1 MKNLN
6 NNEGK
11 ILNLLSKKHI
21 DMLCKLLKENP
32 TLSETNPFSWTLIEK
47 IEHLPSKL
55 LLEKKDIKELI
66 VNGTTTEKKV
76 QFKMFWET

>member
-21 DMLCKLLKENP
+21 DMLCKR
-32 TLSETNPFSWTLIEK
+32 IERK
-47 IEHLPSKL
+47 SH
-55 LLEKKDIKELI
+55 
-66 VNGTTTEKKV
+66 
-76 QFKMFWET
+76 FK